1 MIGAQVK
8 NIRRTGGPA
17 SKRGK
22 PNPEYGPTVQRLAIA
37 QGNVSIG
44 DDKQG
49 TRIYH
54 FHDTP
59 LDRLYSR
66 LVRRAGSYQ
75 EQQIRRE
82 YIALQK
88 YKNHWFAAGLECALG
103 SADLNRVFAS
113 DPGSMSGMAKTERQ
127 AHHRQEYR
135 AARKEIGH
143 KPGIVLDNIVCA
155 ELSLEMAGA
164 SIGYGSYY
172 KAGRKSYASPYRAR
186 EEATKLLREAGA
198 KLAQFWGIS

>member
-1 MIGAQVK
+1 MGQAVTK
-8 NIRRTGGPA
+8 RNIRRTGIPA
-17 SKRGK
+17 SRKGV
-22 PNPEYGPTVQRLAIA
+22 PNPEYGPTAQRLAMA
-37 QGNVSIG
+37 QGAVSIG

-59 LDRLYSR
+59 LDTLYSR
-66 LVRRAGSYQ
+66 LVRRSGSYQ
-75 EQQIRRE
+75 EQLIRRE

-135 AARKEIGH
+135 AARLYIGH
-143 KPGIVLDNIVCA
+143 KPGIVVDNVVCA
-155 ELSLEMAGA
+155 ETSLEVAGW
-164 SIGYGSYY
+164 SVGYNSRTQARD
-172 KAGRKSYASPYRAR
+172 KA
-186 EEATKLLREAGA
+186 EEVLRECGQ
-198 KLAQFWGIS
+198 KLAKFWGIG